1 MTEQK
6 ERFYISSEES
16 GAGSTYSPVIKDK
29 ENNDQIVCE
38 TIEDTLKF
46 LNELTS
52 PRSLFTL
59 THEQLIG
66 VKEEIQGKI
75 ESKYFE
81 LITAESELKNVENSL
96 WLNTDFKAQ
105 GLTND
110 SLRRAF
116 VSDNTSKIRFKID
129 MAKYELKQLENHIVI
144 INDLIRL
151 RTEEARL

>member
-1 MTEQK
+1 MKE
-6 ERFYISSEES
+6 ERFHISSEES

-59 THEQLIG
+59 SHEQLIG
-66 VKEEIQGKI
+66 VKEQIQGKL

-81 LITAESELKNVENSL
+81 LITNESELKNVENSL

>member
-1 MTEQK
+1 MKE

-16 GAGSTYSPVIKDK
+16 GAGSTYSPVIKDREQDDK
-29 ENNDQIVCE
+29 IVCE
-38 TIEDTLKF
+38 TLEETLSF

-59 THEQLIG
+59 SHEQLIG
-66 VKEEIQGKI
+66 VKEQIQGKI

-81 LITAESELKNVENSL
+81 LLTTELDLKNVENTL
-96 WLNTDFKAQ
+96 WLETDFKAQ

>member
-1 MTEQK
+1 MQE
-6 ERFYISSEES
+6 ERFYITHEES
-16 GAGSTYSPVIKDK
+16 GAGSTYSPVIKDREQDDK
-29 ENNDQIVCE
+29 IVCE

-59 THEQLIG
+59 SHEQLIG
-66 VKEEIQGKI
+66 VKEQIQGKI

-81 LITAESELKNVENSL
+81 LITNESELKNVENTL
-96 WLNTDFKAQ
+96 WLETDFKAQ

-144 INDLIRL
+144 INDLIKLRL
-151 RTEEARL
+151 QEVKKE

>member
-1 MTEQK
+1 MKEQ

-16 GAGSTYSPVIKDK
+16 GAGSTYSPVIKDREQDDK
-29 ENNDQIVCE
+29 IVCE
-38 TIEDTLKF
+38 TLEETLTF

-59 THEQLIG
+59 THEQLIV

-81 LITAESELKNVENSL
+81 LITTESELKNVENSL
-96 WLNTDFKAQ
+96 WLNIDFKAQ

>member
-1 MTEQK
+1 MKE
-6 ERFYISSEES
+6 ERFYITHEES
-16 GAGSTYSPVIKDK
+16 GAGSTYSPVIKDREQDDK
-29 ENNDQIVCE
+29 VVCE
-38 TIEDTLKF
+38 TLEETLTF

-59 THEQLIG
+59 SHEQLIG
-66 VKEEIQGKI
+66 VKEQIQGKI

-81 LITAESELKNVENSL
+81 LLTTELDLKNVENTL
-96 WLNTDFKAQ
+96 WLETDFKAQ

-129 MAKYELKQLENHIVI
+129 MAKYELKQLENHIII
-144 INDLIRL
+144 INDLIKL
-151 RTEEARL
+151 RQQEVKQE

>member
-1 MTEQK
+1 MKEQ
-6 ERFYISSEES
+6 ERFYITHEES

-59 THEQLIG
+59 SHEQLIG
-66 VKEEIQGKI
+66 VKEQIQGKI

-81 LITAESELKNVENSL
+81 LITNESELKNVENSL
-96 WLNTDFKAQ
+96 WLKTDFKAQ

>member
-1 MTEQK
+1 MQE

-38 TIEDTLKF
+38 TMEDTLKF

-66 VKEEIQGKI
+66 VKEQIQGKI

-81 LITAESELKNVENSL
+81 LITNESELKNVENSL

>member
-1 MTEQK
+1 MKEQ
-6 ERFYISSEES
+6 EIFYITHEES
-16 GAGSTYSPVIKDK
+16 GAGSTYSPVIKDREQDNK
-29 ENNDQIVCE
+29 IVCE
-38 TIEDTLKF
+38 TTEDTLKF

-52 PRSLFTL
+52 PMSLFTL
-59 THEQLIG
+59 SHEQLIG
-66 VKEEIQGKI
+66 VKEQIQGKM

-81 LITAESELKNVENSL
+81 LITTEAELKNVENTL
-96 WLNTDFKAQ
+96 WLETDFKAQ

-151 RTEEARL
+151 RSEESKL

>member
-1 MTEQK
+1 MKE

-29 ENNDQIVCE
+29 ENNDEIVCE

-59 THEQLIG
+59 SHEQLIG
-66 VKEEIQGKI
+66 VKEQIQGKI

-81 LITAESELKNVENSL
+81 LITNESELKNVENSL

-129 MAKYELKQLENHIVI
+129 MAKYELKQLENHIII
-144 INDLIRL
+144 INDLIKL
-151 RTEEARL
+151 RQQEVKQE

>member
-1 MTEQK
+1 MKEQ

-29 ENNDQIVCE
+29 ENNDKIVCE

-59 THEQLIG
+59 SHEQLIG
-66 VKEEIQGKI
+66 VKEQIQGKL

-81 LITAESELKNVENSL
+81 LITNESELKNVENSL

>member
-1 MTEQK
+1 MQE
-6 ERFYISSEES
+6 ERFYITHEES

-59 THEQLIG
+59 NPEQLIG

-81 LITAESELKNVENSL
+81 LLTTELDLKNVENTL
-96 WLNTDFKAQ
+96 WLETDFKASK
-105 GLTND
+105 LTND
-110 SLRRAF
+110 SLRKAF
-116 VSDNTSKIRFKID
+116 VSDQTSDIRFKID
-129 MAKYELKQLENHIVI
+129 MAKYELKQLENHII
-144 INDLIRL
+144 IITDLIRL
-151 RTEEARL
+151 RQLEVK

>member
-1 MTEQK
+1 MKEQ
-6 ERFYISSEES
+6 ERFYITHEES
-16 GAGSTYSPVIKDK
+16 GAGSTYSPVIKDREQDDK
-29 ENNDQIVCE
+29 IVCE
-38 TIEDTLKF
+38 TTEDTLKF

-59 THEQLIG
+59 SHEQLIG
-66 VKEEIQGKI
+66 VKEQIQGKT

-81 LITAESELKNVENSL
+81 LITTEAELKNVENTL
-96 WLNTDFKAQ
+96 WLETDFKAR

-151 RTEEARL
+151 RSEESKL

>member
-1 MTEQK
+1 MKE
-6 ERFYISSEES
+6 ERFYITHEES
-16 GAGSTYSPVIKDK
+16 GAGSTYSPVIKDREQDDK
-29 ENNDQIVCE
+29 IVCE
-38 TIEDTLKF
+38 TLEETLTF

-66 VKEEIQGKI
+66 VKEQIQGKI

-81 LITAESELKNVENSL
+81 LLTTELDLKNVENTL
-96 WLNTDFKAQ
+96 WLETDFKAQ

-144 INDLIRL
+144 INDLIKL
-151 RTEEARL
+151 RQQEVKQE

>member
-1 MTEQK
+1 MKE

-38 TIEDTLKF
+38 TMEDTLKF

-59 THEQLIG
+59 SHEQLIG
-66 VKEEIQGKI
+66 VKEQIQGKI

-81 LITAESELKNVENSL
+81 LITTESELKNVENSL

>member
-1 MTEQK
+1 MKE

-29 ENNDQIVCE
+29 ENNDKIVCE

-66 VKEEIQGKI
+66 VKEQIQGKI

-81 LITAESELKNVENSL
+81 LITNESELKNVENSL

>member
-1 MTEQK
+1 MKE

-59 THEQLIG
+59 SHEQLIG
-66 VKEEIQGKI
+66 VKEQIQGKL

-81 LITAESELKNVENSL
+81 LITTESELKNVENTL
-96 WLNTDFKAQ
+96 WLETDFKAQ
-105 GLTND
+105 RLTND
-110 SLRRAF
+110 SLRKAF

-129 MAKYELKQLENHIVI
+129 MTRYELKQLENHIVI

>member
-1 MTEQK
+1 MKE

-66 VKEEIQGKI
+66 VKEQIQGKI

-81 LITAESELKNVENSL
+81 LLTTELDLKNVENTL
-96 WLNTDFKAQ
+96 WLETDFKAQ

>member
-1 MTEQK
+1 MQE
-6 ERFYISSEES
+6 ERFYLTHEES

-59 THEQLIG
+59 SHEQLIG

-81 LITAESELKNVENSL
+81 LLTNESELKNVENNL

-129 MAKYELKQLENHIVI
+129 MARYELKQLENHIVI
-144 INDLIRL
+144 INDLIKL
-151 RTEEARL
+151 RQQEVKQE

>member
-1 MTEQK
+1 MKK

-16 GAGSTYSPVIKDK
+16 GAGSTYSPVIKDREQDDK
-29 ENNDQIVCE
+29 IVCE
-38 TIEDTLKF
+38 TMEDTLKF

-59 THEQLIG
+59 SHEQLIG
-66 VKEEIQGKI
+66 VKEQIQGKI

-81 LITAESELKNVENSL
+81 LLTTELDLKNVENTL
-96 WLNTDFKAQ
+96 WLETDFKAQ

-129 MAKYELKQLENHIVI
+129 MAKYELKQLENHSVI

>member
-1 MTEQK
+1 MKE

-29 ENNDQIVCE
+29 ENNDKIVCE

-59 THEQLIG
+59 SHEQLIG
-66 VKEEIQGKI
+66 VKEQIQGKI

-81 LITAESELKNVENSL
+81 LLTTELDLKNVENSL
-96 WLNTDFKAQ
+96 WLETDFKAQ

>member
-1 MTEQK
+1 MQE
-6 ERFYISSEES
+6 ERFYITHEES

-59 THEQLIG
+59 SHEQLIG

-81 LITAESELKNVENSL
+81 LLTTELDLKNVENSL

-110 SLRRAF
+110 SLRKAF

-129 MAKYELKQLENHIVI
+129 MAKYELKQLENHIII

-151 RTEEARL
+151 RQLEVK

>member
-1 MTEQK
+1 MQE

-16 GAGSTYSPVIKDK
+16 GAGSTYSPVIKDREQDDK
-29 ENNDQIVCE
+29 IVCE
-38 TIEDTLKF
+38 TMEDALKF

-59 THEQLIG
+59 SHEQLIG
-66 VKEEIQGKI
+66 VKEQIQGKI

-81 LITAESELKNVENSL
+81 LLTTELDLKNVENTL
-96 WLNTDFKAQ
+96 WLETDFKAQ

-144 INDLIRL
+144 INDLIKL
-151 RTEEARL
+151 RQQEVKKE

>member
-1 MTEQK
+1 MKEQ

-29 ENNDQIVCE
+29 ENNDKVVCE

-59 THEQLIG
+59 SHEQLIG
-66 VKEEIQGKI
+66 VKEQIQGKI

-81 LITAESELKNVENSL
+81 LITTESELKNVENSL

>member
-1 MTEQK
+1 MKE

-29 ENNDQIVCE
+29 ENNDKIVCE

-59 THEQLIG
+59 SHEQLIG
-66 VKEEIQGKI
+66 VKEQMQGKS

>member
-1 MTEQK
+1 MKE

-29 ENNDQIVCE
+29 ENNDKIVCE

-66 VKEEIQGKI
+66 VKEQIQGKI

-81 LITAESELKNVENSL
+81 IITAESELKNVENSL

>member
-1 MTEQK
+1 MQE
-6 ERFYISSEES
+6 ERFYLTHEES
-16 GAGSTYSPVIKDK
+16 GAGSTYSPVIKDREQDDK
-29 ENNDQIVCE
+29 IVCE

-59 THEQLIG
+59 SHEQLIG
-66 VKEEIQGKI
+66 VKEQIQGKI

-81 LITAESELKNVENSL
+81 LITNESELKNVENSL

-144 INDLIRL
+144 INDLIKLRL
-151 RTEEARL
+151 QEVKKE

>member
-1 MTEQK
+1 MNEQ

-29 ENNDQIVCE
+29 ENNDKIVCE
-38 TIEDTLKF
+38 TMEDTLK
-46 LNELTS
+46 LINELTN
-52 PRSLFTL
+52 PRPLFTL
-59 THEQLIG
+59 SHEQLIG
-66 VKEEIQGKI
+66 VKEQIQGKI

-110 SLRRAF
+110 SLRKAF

-129 MAKYELKQLENHIVI
+129 MARYELKQLENHITI

-151 RTEEARL
+151 RLQEERL

>member
-1 MTEQK
+1 MKEQ

-38 TIEDTLKF
+38 TMEDTLKF

-59 THEQLIG
+59 SHEQLIG
-66 VKEEIQGKI
+66 VKEQIQGKI

-81 LITAESELKNVENSL
+81 LITNESELKNVENSL

>member
-29 ENNDQIVCE
+29 EQDDKEVCE
-38 TIEDTLKF
+38 DIYQTVQL

-52 PRSLFTL
+52 PRPLFTL
-59 THEQLIG
+59 NHEQLIK

-81 LITAESELKNVENSL
+81 LLTTESDLKNVENSL
-96 WLNTDFKAQ
+96 WLKTDFKSQ

-110 SLRRAF
+110 SLRKAF
-116 VSDNTSKIRFKID
+116 VSDQTHDIRFKID
-129 MAKYELKQLENHIVI
+129 MAKYELKQLENHIII
-144 INDLIRL
+144 INDLIKLRL
-151 RTEEARL
+151 QEVK

>member
-1 MTEQK
+1 MKEQ

-29 ENNDQIVCE
+29 ENNDEIVCE

-46 LNELTS
+46 INELTS

-59 THEQLIG
+59 THEQLIV

-81 LITAESELKNVENSL
+81 LITTESELKNVENSL

>member
-1 MTEQK
+1 MQE

-144 INDLIRL
+144 INDLIKLRL
-151 RTEEARL
+151 QEVKKE

>member
-1 MTEQK
+1 MKEQ

-29 ENNDQIVCE
+29 ENNDEIVCE

-59 THEQLIG
+59 SHEQLIG
-66 VKEEIQGKI
+66 VKEQIQGKI

-81 LITAESELKNVENSL
+81 LITTESELKNVENSL
-96 WLNTDFKAQ
+96 WLNIDFKAQ

>member
-1 MTEQK
+1 MQE

-29 ENNDQIVCE
+29 ENNNEIVCE
-38 TIEDTLKF
+38 TLEDTLQF

-52 PRSLFTL
+52 PRPLFTL
-59 THEQLIG
+59 NHEQLIK

-81 LITAESELKNVENSL
+81 LLTTESELKNVENNF
-96 WLNTDFKAQ
+96 WLKTDFKSQ

-110 SLRRAF
+110 SLRRAY

>member
-1 MTEQK
+1 MKE
-6 ERFYISSEES
+6 ERFYLTHEES
-16 GAGSTYSPVIKDK
+16 GAGSTCSPVIKDK
-29 ENNDQIVCE
+29 ENNDKIVCE
-38 TIEDTLKF
+38 TMEDTLKF

-59 THEQLIG
+59 SHEQLIG
-66 VKEEIQGKI
+66 VKEQIQGKI

-81 LITAESELKNVENSL
+81 LLTTELDLKNVENTL
-96 WLNTDFKAQ
+96 WLETDFKAQ

>member
-1 MTEQK
+1 MQE
-6 ERFYISSEES
+6 ERFYITHEES

-59 THEQLIG
+59 NPEQLIG

-81 LITAESELKNVENSL
+81 LLTTESDLKNVENSL
-96 WLNTDFKAQ
+96 WLKTDFKSQ

-110 SLRRAF
+110 SLREAF
-116 VSDNTSKIRFKID
+116 VSDQTHDIRFKID
-129 MAKYELKQLENHIVI
+129 MTRYELKQLENHIVI
-144 INDLIRL
+144 INDLIKL
-151 RTEEARL
+151 RQQEVKQE

>member
-1 MTEQK
+1 MQE

-16 GAGSTYSPVIKDK
+16 GAGSTYSPVIKDREQDDK
-29 ENNDQIVCE
+29 IVCE
-38 TIEDTLKF
+38 TMEDTLKF

-59 THEQLIG
+59 SHEQLIG

-81 LITAESELKNVENSL
+81 LLTTESDLKNVENSL
-96 WLNTDFKAQ
+96 WLKTDFKSQ

-110 SLRRAF
+110 SLRKAF
-116 VSDNTSKIRFKID
+116 VSDQTHDIRFKID

-144 INDLIRL
+144 INDLIKLRL
-151 RTEEARL
+151 QEVKQE

>member
-1 MTEQK
+1 MQE
-6 ERFYISSEES
+6 ERFYITHEES

-38 TIEDTLKF
+38 TIEDTLQF

-52 PRSLFTL
+52 PRPLFTL
-59 THEQLIG
+59 SHEQLIG

-81 LITAESELKNVENSL
+81 LLTTELDLKNVENSL

-110 SLRRAF
+110 SLRKAF

-129 MAKYELKQLENHIVI
+129 MAKYELKQLENHIII
-144 INDLIRL
+144 INDLIKLRL
-151 RTEEARL
+151 QEVK